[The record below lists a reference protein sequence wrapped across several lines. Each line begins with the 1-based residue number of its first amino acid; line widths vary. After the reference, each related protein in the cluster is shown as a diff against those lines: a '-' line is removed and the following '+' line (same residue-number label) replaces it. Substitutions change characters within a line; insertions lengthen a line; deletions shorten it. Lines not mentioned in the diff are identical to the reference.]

1 MKQPLLNTE
10 GQYSI
15 FRLPEALTCWPAL
28 GVMAA
33 SFLAAA
39 LVFALGGFM
48 ARLGWVF
55 PLVLSIVAF
64 VIAMAGTSAAGIC
77 LTDLARQ
84 RPYRSHTSYLLAG
97 LACLPKLLGAGLL
110 MALAALAVLLCLAV
124 VLVLCK
130 IPVLGP
136 VLLVAVVPVSVLVV
150 AAALVAWYVATSIAG
165 PAIWDGERVLHSLSI
180 AWHITRKYP
189 FAAIGKIVGGVLLCV
204 VFASMLMGVVSF
216 ASFTVAGVGAS
227 VIGMGMQFNPGM
239 LSGYG
244 VSGHMVGAGV
254 GFTLVFALATA
265 FVLLLP
271 LMVGVLTWCEFS
283 AKIDLGHIREA
294 ADEKLKDVNAKV
306 QEMKEKAQT
315 QATAVRDDLSSHA
328 QRPADAAPVAAS
340 STPAMAAASAA
351 AAEQNAT
358 ETAKPCESIASAMPA
373 AVATAPAATSCPQ
386 CHGAVEPTDR
396 FCDHCGHKLF

>member
-136 VLLVAVVPVSVLVV
+136 VLLVAVVPVSVLAV
-150 AAALVAWYVATSIAG
+150 AAALVAW
-165 PAIWDGERVLHSLSI
+165 
-180 AWHITRKYP
+180 
-189 FAAIGKIVGGVLLCV
+189 
-204 VFASMLMGVVSF
+204 
-216 ASFTVAGVGAS
+216 
-227 VIGMGMQFNPGM
+227 
-239 LSGYG
+239 
-244 VSGHMVGAGV
+244 
-254 GFTLVFALATA
+254 
-265 FVLLLP
+265 
-271 LMVGVLTWCEFS
+271 
-283 AKIDLGHIREA
+283 
-294 ADEKLKDVNAKV
+294 
-306 QEMKEKAQT
+306 
-315 QATAVRDDLSSHA
+315 
-328 QRPADAAPVAAS
+328 
-340 STPAMAAASAA
+340 
-351 AAEQNAT
+351 
-358 ETAKPCESIASAMPA
+358 
-373 AVATAPAATSCPQ
+373 
-386 CHGAVEPTDR
+386 
-396 FCDHCGHKLF
+396 

>member
-1 MKQPLLNTE
+1 MKTPLWNAD

-55 PLVLSIVAF
+55 PLVMSIVAF
-64 VIAMAGTSAAGIC
+64 VIALAGTSGAGIC

-84 RPYRSHTSYLLAG
+84 RPYRSPTRYLVAG

-110 MALAALAVLLCLAV
+110 MVLAALAVLLCLAV
-124 VLVLCK
+124 VFFVCK

-136 VLLVAVVPVSVLVV
+136 VLLVVAVPVAVLVV

-180 AWHITRKYP
+180 AWHITRQYP
-189 FAAIGKIVGGVLLCV
+189 FAAIGKIVGGVLLCA

-216 ASFTVAGVGAS
+216 AAFTVAGVGAS
-227 VIGMGMQFNPGM
+227 VMGVGMQFHPGM
-239 LSGYG
+239 LAGYG
-244 VSGHMVGAGV
+244 IGGHMVGAGI
-254 GFTLVFALATA
+254 GFSLVFALATA

-283 AKIDLGHIREA
+283 ARVDLHKLREA
-294 ADEKLKDVNAKV
+294 TDEKLQDVNAKV
-306 QEMKEKAQT
+306 QEMKDKAR
-315 QATAVRDDLSSHA
+315 APA
-328 QRPADAAPVAAS
+328 ADAAPV
-340 STPAMAAASAA
+340 PAASAPVVAPVAAQAAGSVEA
-351 AAEQNAT
+351 AAGFA
-358 ETAKPCESIASAMPA
+358 AAAAPSAPSA
-373 AVATAPAATSCPQ
+373 PLAPAVTPTCPQ

-396 FCDHCGHKLF
+396 FCDHCGHKLT

>member
-1 MKQPLLNTE
+1 MKQPLLNAE

-28 GVMAA
+28 GVLSA

-55 PLVLSIVAF
+55 PLVLSIAAF

-84 RPYRSHTSYLLAG
+84 RPYRSPVSYLLAG
-97 LACLPKLLGAGLL
+97 LACLPKLLGVGLL
-110 MALAALAVLLCLAV
+110 MSLAAVAVLLCLAL

-136 VLLVAVVPVSVLVV
+136 VLLVAVVPVSVLAV

-227 VIGMGMQFNPGM
+227 VIGMGMKFHPGM

-244 VSGHMVGAGV
+244 VSGHMVGAGI
-254 GFTLVFALATA
+254 GFSLVFALATA

-283 AKIDLGHIREA
+283 AKVDLGHIRDV

-315 QATAVRDDLSSHA
+315 QAAAVREDLSSHT
-328 QRPADAAPVAAS
+328 QRPADTAPVAAS
-340 STPAMAAASAA
+340 SMPAMAGASDA
-351 AAEQNAT
+351 AAEQGVT
-358 ETAKPCESIASAMPA
+358 ETPKPADSIAPAVPA
-373 AVATAPAATSCPQ
+373 AVATAPATTSCPQ
-386 CHGAVEPTDR
+386 CHGAVAPTDR
-396 FCDHCGHKLF
+396 FCDHCGHKLA